1 MHTAV
6 AIPKIVEEEYQN
18 IRVIDDM
25 ICGTARMIYTTGVF
39 YNLDYC
45 GYSGRFCFDTELN
58 AALFLRDWDGV
69 TPPTIGIDGC
79 KAIK

>member
-6 AIPKIVEEEYQN
+6 KIPKIVETEYKN
-18 IRVIDDM
+18 IRVIDGM
-25 ICGTARMIYTTGVF
+25 ICGTNRMMYTVGVF

-45 GYSGRFCFDTELN
+45 GYSGRFCFDTEQN
-58 AALFLRDWDGV
+58 AALFLKNWDGK